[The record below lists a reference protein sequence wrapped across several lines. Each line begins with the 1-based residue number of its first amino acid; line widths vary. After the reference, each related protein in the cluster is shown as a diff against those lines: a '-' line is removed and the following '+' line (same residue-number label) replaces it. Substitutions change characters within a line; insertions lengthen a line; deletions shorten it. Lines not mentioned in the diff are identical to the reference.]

1 MYKFF
6 VSTYQIQDKHIKIIG
21 EDVNHISNVLRLRV
35 LDKIIVN
42 NKDTAKSY
50 ITEIINISTE
60 SIECKILDENL
71 ETTESKVNIDIFQGL
86 PKADKMEFI
95 IQKTIEIGARNIYPI
110 KMERCVV
117 KFDKNT
123 EAKKIERWQKIAE
136 AAAKQSKRDI
146 IPDIKNITNIQN
158 ICQNIG
164 KYDIILLAY
173 ENEEDNT
180 IKYELQKLDRNKKL
194 NIGIVIGPEG
204 GLSEKEVKEL
214 TQSGAKCVT
223 LGKRILRTE
232 TASLV
237 MLGDIIYEF
246 EL

>member
-6 VSTYQIQDKHIKIIG
+6 VSTNQILDKHIKIIG

-35 LDKIIVN
+35 LDKIIVS

-50 ITEIINISTE
+50 IAEIINISTE
-60 SIECKILDENL
+60 SVECKILDENL

-95 IQKTIEIGARNIYPI
+95 IQKTIELGVRNIYPI

-117 KFDKNT
+117 KFDKST
-123 EAKKIERWQKIAE
+123 ETKKIERWQRIAE

-146 IPDIKNITNIQN
+146 IPKIENIIHIES
-158 ICQNIG
+158 ICQNIE

-173 ENEEDNT
+173 ENEENNS
-180 IKYELQKLDRNKKL
+180 IKYELQKLDKNKEL
-194 NIGIVIGPEG
+194 SIGIIIGPEG
-204 GLSEKEVKEL
+204 GITNKEAEKLEKAGIKSV
-214 TQSGAKCVT
+214 S

-232 TASLV
+232 TASLAI
-237 MLGDIIYEF
+237 LSDIIYEF

>member
-6 VSTYQIQDKHIKIIG
+6 VSTNQIQDKYIKIIG
-21 EDVNHISNVLRLRV
+21 EDVNHISNVLRLRIS
-35 LDKIIVN
+35 DKIIVS

-50 ITEIINISTE
+50 ITEIINISAE
-60 SIECKILDENL
+60 FVECKIINENL
-71 ETTESKVNIDIFQGL
+71 ETTESKVNIDIYQGL

-95 IQKTIEIGARNIYPI
+95 IQKTIELGVRNIYPI

-123 EAKKIERWQKIAE
+123 ETKKIERWQRIAE

-146 IPDIKNITNIQN
+146 IPKIENIIHIEN
-158 ICQNIG
+158 ICHNIE
-164 KYDIILLAY
+164 KYDIILIAY

-180 IKYELQKLDRNKKL
+180 IKHELQKLDRNKKL

-214 TQSGAKCVT
+214 IQSGAKCVT

-232 TASLV
+232 TASIV
-237 MLGDIIYEF
+237 MLSDIIYEF